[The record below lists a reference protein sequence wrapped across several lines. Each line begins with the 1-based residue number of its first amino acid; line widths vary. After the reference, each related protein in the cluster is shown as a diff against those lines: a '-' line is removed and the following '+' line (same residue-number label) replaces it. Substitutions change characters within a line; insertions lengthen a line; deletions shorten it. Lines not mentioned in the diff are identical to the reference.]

1 MKLIH
6 ISDIHLTVP
15 GERMGGLDPHARL
28 SAALTHINLHHADAA
43 RLIITGDLAH
53 WGEAAAYEALKAVLD
68 QQSIPVRLMIGNHD
82 DRAMFRGVFEDHP
95 VDRNGFVNHAET
107 VGQTRFIYLDT
118 VQEKTHAGHF
128 GPDRLDWL
136 RDELEGA
143 QRARIFMHHNPM
155 ETGVPAN
162 DRIALIPDHRAPF
175 AALIRDNRDRIDF
188 VHFGHVHAPIHGTFC
203 GVPFASVPSTG
214 NQSMPDMAEPELLQ
228 GAPREPSYHVI
239 RVHEGDTTIHQIPF
253 AWDGPV
259 FAVGTGW
266 SDWAKP
272 ASALP

>member
-1 MKLIH
+1 MKLVH

-15 GERMGGLDPHARL
+15 GERMGGLDPHARF
-28 SAALTHINLHHADAA
+28 AAAITHINLHHADAV

-68 QQSIPVRLMIGNHD
+68 QQAIPVRLMIGNHD
-82 DRAMFRGVFEDHP
+82 DRSTFRRVFGDHP
-95 VDRNGFVNHAET
+95 VDQNGYVNHAET
-107 VGQTRFIYLDT
+107 IEQTRFIYLDT

-128 GPDRLDWL
+128 GADRLEWL
-136 RDELEGA
+136 RSELDAA
-143 QRARIFMHHNPM
+143 QSARIFMHHNPM
-155 ETGVPAN
+155 RTGVPAK
-162 DRIALIPDHRAPF
+162 DLIALIPEHRAGF
-175 AALIRDNRDRIDF
+175 AALIQEYRDRIDF
-188 VHFGHVHAPIHGTFC
+188 IHFGHVHAPIHGTFR

-228 GAPREPSYHVI
+228 GAPREPSYCVI
-239 RVHEGDTTIHQIPF
+239 GLHEGDTTIHQIPF

-272 ASALP
+272 VSALP